1 MLVLALGVLLEPTQY
16 AACDF
21 RAILSDR
28 GAHVAIA
35 AAHVAIAA
43 VSSFSQA
50 NDSSSAGSRGIQ
62 SEEQQRSQDW
72 KSRRT
77 IVHIILSQVAEL
89 CSYMCTCTA

>member
-1 MLVLALGVLLEPTQY
+1 MPTQY

-21 RAILSDR
+21 RAILSD
-28 GAHVAIA
+28 GG
-35 AAHVAIAA
+35 AHVAIAA

-62 SEEQQRSQDW
+62 LLSEEQQRSQDW